1 MDTGAFIDEGP
12 GVDDVGSS
20 VEANDR
26 EVTRRWARHPRCVAL
41 ARGELRK
48 TLTDWGLIQIEDAAL
63 LVLSELLT
71 NAVCHARVSP
81 GREIETRYRPVSD
94 GVRIEVHDASDER
107 PVLRS
112 LNGDAVSG
120 RGLSLVDALADRWDV
135 SDRDGPGKAVWAVL
149 TVAGTG
155 RDSHIRQQGRS

>member
-1 MDTGAFIDEGP
+1 MDTGAFIDERP

-81 GREIETRYRPVSD
+81 G
-94 GVRIEVHDASDER
+94 
-107 PVLRS
+107 
-112 LNGDAVSG
+112 
-120 RGLSLVDALADRWDV
+120 
-135 SDRDGPGKAVWAVL
+135 
-149 TVAGTG
+149 
-155 RDSHIRQQGRS
+155 GRSRHAIDLSVMAYGSRSTTHRTSGPFCGP